1 MDQSRKEVLK
11 QTGIIAIG
19 QVICTGIMFGVYA
32 LLQKFDISV
41 VLGGIVG
48 NVLAIGNFF
57 FMAVIATL
65 AADRAKN
72 QDVEGGQKLMKASY
86 PVRLLVLGA
95 VLVLCAWAGRK
106 YGWFDLL
113 ALVLPLAFTHLTAMI
128 LGFFQKKGA

>member
-1 MDQSRKEVLK
+1 MDQSRKEVFK

-19 QVICTGIMFGVYA
+19 QLVGTGIMFGVYA
-32 LLQKFDISV
+32 LLQKFDITV

-65 AADRAKN
+65 AADRAQN

-86 PVRLLVLGA
+86 PIRLLALGA
-95 VLVLCAWAGRK
+95 VLVLCAWLGRK
-106 YGWFDLL
+106 NGWFDLP

-128 LGFFQKKGA
+128 LSFFRKKGA